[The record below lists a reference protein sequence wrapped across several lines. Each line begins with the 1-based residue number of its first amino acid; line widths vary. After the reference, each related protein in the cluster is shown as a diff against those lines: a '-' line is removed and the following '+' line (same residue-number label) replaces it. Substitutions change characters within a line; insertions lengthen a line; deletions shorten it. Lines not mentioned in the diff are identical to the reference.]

1 MQDLFGGSNSSGGSQ
16 STSSGFS
23 GLPPEIQQAF
33 TGLATGATNTINP
46 GGTPNS
52 SLFTPPALPQASQD
66 ALGQIQN
73 QNFAI
78 TPQSI
83 QSNINE
89 QMNPYNSSVINQI
102 ENAQNG
108 SLSQLNSYLS
118 NSGTFGSNRG
128 MVGASDISNVAA
140 DQIGSFLNGQYNT
153 SLNNALTTI
162 PQNNAQSA
170 AGSVQAG
177 QTQQQQQMAAQQAPV
192 TALGSLAQI
201 MGVLPSNS
209 NQSQS
214 SSISQSTSNNG
225 IFKSIGI

>member
-1 MQDLFGGSNSSGGSQ
+1 
-16 STSSGFS
+16 
-23 GLPPEIQQAF
+23 
-33 TGLATGATNTINP
+33 
-46 GGTPNS
+46 
-52 SLFTPPALPQASQD
+52 
-66 ALGQIQN
+66 
-73 QNFAI
+73 
-78 TPQSI
+78 
-83 QSNINE
+83 
-89 QMNPYNSSVINQI
+89 
-102 ENAQNG
+102 
-108 SLSQLNSYLS
+108 
-118 NSGTFGSNRG
+118 